1 MDPRQM
7 NDYQPQPN
15 GPVRTCAFPGPRP
28 RMVYCSPAAYQQVNG
43 QRYQQIVNAYGHA
56 RPYSG

>member
-1 MDPRQM
+1 MS
-7 NDYQPQPN
+7 DYQPQLN